1 MCHCLRSYLKAFLC
15 VLTFAVLSVIIFST
29 EYGIRFDRLQHMLKW
44 KPVLPPVL
52 TNFSQQILPKFTPI
66 DRFVTSGQLLN
77 NSYYFDTIFNKNRSY
92 LFDVESQLS
101 DPVRRAKL
109 RINYVNN
116 FCDSAASDYLTLP
129 KKKVIVPLE
138 DFGYFD
144 CIIPKTGSCIIYVIA
159 EEKH

>member
-1 MCHCLRSYLKAFLC
+1 
-15 VLTFAVLSVIIFST
+15 
-29 EYGIRFDRLQHMLKW
+29 MLKR
-44 KPVLPPVL
+44 KPVSPPVL
-52 TNFSQQILPKFTPI
+52 TIFAQQILPKFAPI

-109 RINYVNN
+109 RINYVSN
-116 FCDSAASDYLTLP
+116 FCDSAASNYITLP
-129 KKKVIVPLE
+129 IQKVIVPLE

-144 CIIPKTGSCIIYVIA
+144 CIIPITDSCIIYVIA
-159 EEKH
+159 EENN